1 MSEEKSVIEVL
12 DSYIQS
18 GSYPTLSAFTHPLKK
33 AERDIIGREK
43 EMAGVKAA
51 LARPELCN
59 VILLGDAGSGKAHPN
74 DTLVP
79 VNDPRGYVRIGD
91 LVVGDEVFDENGNPC
106 KVTGVFPRGLKHLF
120 EVTFKNGAVVPCND
134 EHLWAVRSRASHY
147 SGSGYHVMEL
157 RDIVAKGIK
166 AHKVSGCRHSLVNN
180 WYVPK
185 ALPVVRQEMDFPVH
199 PYVVGCFI
207 GDGCCSDY
215 RNGTALFLSSN
226 DVELVDRVASLL
238 GSSGAVRNPHNYT
251 WSFLLGEDKSL
262 GREMYISRDKFAAMC
277 GPVYDCVFHVK
288 SVDKRIPDCC
298 FLGSY
303 EQRME
308 LLRGLLDTDGC
319 LDSSDRVRV
328 SFSTNSEG
336 LAHDVMK
343 LAASLGIST
352 SMSCHDRQD
361 AVHRNMEYE
370 VFFSVPD
377 CDKPELFHLQRY
389 KDIFYENVRTD
400 KQFNKHYDDLAIMDV
415 RDCHK
420 DVEMTCIMVDS
431 PSHLYQVTERH
442 IVTHNTALVQGIMA
456 KDKEN
461 LYLEVDLSKML
472 VGLGDK
478 NEMAARVKSLFDE
491 TAALVKESGKGI
503 ILFIDEF
510 HQIVQL
516 SDAAVE
522 ALKPMLADSGT
533 RGIRVIAA
541 TTYVEFRKWVAPN
554 QPLVE
559 RLQRFNIKQPGKD
572 VVVKILEGMARRYN
586 VASKI
591 TSNKLYDMIY
601 EYTERYVPANS
612 QPRKS
617 ILLLDAMIGWNRSTG
632 RRINSQLLADVIYD
646 TEGVNVAFRVD
657 ARNIKKMLDK
667 RVYAQELAT
676 TIIEQ
681 RLQIC
686 VADLNAEGKPMSS
699 FLFTGSTG
707 VGKTEVSKALAE
719 IMFNDPT
726 NLIRMDMTEFALP
739 ESLERFR
746 NELTSKVWARPYC
759 IILLDEIEK
768 AAAPVTRLLLQVLD
782 DGRLIDENNR
792 EVTFKNAYVIMT
804 TNAGSEIYNNI
815 SHYASSDTGDGMK
828 IKKYN
833 KLIRRS
839 IQETT
844 GDNRFPPELLGR
856 IDCLVPFQPLSINTM
871 KRIAETKLNKMRK
884 QVADKHGIHVDVHN
898 DVVRYLVEDN
908 LDADA
913 QSGGARAVVSKMESE
928 VVMEVARYVNLH
940 KDVSSIV
947 VNVEGEMACDNKH
960 KLESDAHIVINA
972 VS

>member
-1 MSEEKSVIEVL
+1 MAKEKSVGEIL
-12 DSYIQS
+12 NGYIQS
-18 GSYPTLSAFTHPLKK
+18 GSYPTLCDFTHPLKK

-59 VILLGDAGSGKAHPN
+59 VILLGDAGSGK
-74 DTLVP
+74 
-79 VNDPRGYVRIGD
+79 
-91 LVVGDEVFDENGNPC
+91 
-106 KVTGVFPRGLKHLF
+106 
-120 EVTFKNGAVVPCND
+120 
-134 EHLWAVRSRASHY
+134 
-147 SGSGYHVMEL
+147 
-157 RDIVAKGIK
+157 
-166 AHKVSGCRHSLVNN
+166 
-180 WYVPK
+180 
-185 ALPVVRQEMDFPVH
+185 
-199 PYVVGCFI
+199 
-207 GDGCCSDY
+207 
-215 RNGTALFLSSN
+215 
-226 DVELVDRVASLL
+226 
-238 GSSGAVRNPHNYT
+238 
-251 WSFLLGEDKSL
+251 
-262 GREMYISRDKFAAMC
+262 
-277 GPVYDCVFHVK
+277 
-288 SVDKRIPDCC
+288 
-298 FLGSY
+298 
-303 EQRME
+303 
-308 LLRGLLDTDGC
+308 
-319 LDSSDRVRV
+319 
-328 SFSTNSEG
+328 
-336 LAHDVMK
+336 
-343 LAASLGIST
+343 
-352 SMSCHDRQD
+352 SM
-361 AVHRNMEYE
+361 
-370 VFFSVPD
+370 
-377 CDKPELFHLQRY
+377 
-389 KDIFYENVRTD
+389 
-400 KQFNKHYDDLAIMDV
+400 
-415 RDCHK
+415 
-420 DVEMTCIMVDS
+420 
-431 PSHLYQVTERH
+431 
-442 IVTHNTALVQGIMA
+442 LVQGLMA
-456 KDKEN
+456 KDNEN

-478 NEMAARVKSLFDE
+478 NEMAARIKSLFDE

-559 RLQRFNIKQPGKD
+559 RLQRFNIKQPGKE

-601 EYTERYVPANS
+601 EYTERYIPANS

-632 RRINSQLLADVIYD
+632 RRINTQLLADVIYD

-699 FLFTGSTG
+699 FLFSGATGT
-707 VGKTEVSKALAE
+707 GKTEVSKALAE

-726 NLIRMDMTEFALP
+726 NLIRMDMTEFAL
-739 ESLERFR
+739 ETSLERFR

-792 EVTFKNAYVIMT
+792 EVTFKNAYIIMT

-815 SHYASSDTGDGMK
+815 SHYASSDTGDGTK

-908 LDADA
+908 LDADS

>member
-1 MSEEKSVIEVL
+1 M
-12 DSYIQS
+12 
-18 GSYPTLSAFTHPLKK
+18 
-33 AERDIIGREK
+33 
-43 EMAGVKAA
+43 
-51 LARPELCN
+51 
-59 VILLGDAGSGKAHPN
+59 
-74 DTLVP
+74 
-79 VNDPRGYVRIGD
+79 
-91 LVVGDEVFDENGNPC
+91 
-106 KVTGVFPRGLKHLF
+106 
-120 EVTFKNGAVVPCND
+120 
-134 EHLWAVRSRASHY
+134 
-147 SGSGYHVMEL
+147 
-157 RDIVAKGIK
+157 
-166 AHKVSGCRHSLVNN
+166 
-180 WYVPK
+180 
-185 ALPVVRQEMDFPVH
+185 
-199 PYVVGCFI
+199 
-207 GDGCCSDY
+207 
-215 RNGTALFLSSN
+215 
-226 DVELVDRVASLL
+226 L